1 MKPPSMKTL
10 LEDPIY
16 RKFAMTIP
24 RLSPNLTHGEPWS
37 VWARKRDGRW
47 MGGHFAT
54 YRDAWSVVVKKVRDD
69 TFEDVAVVSK
79 RQLFTSL
86 PVGYQVPWGYDWCSR
101 CRRPTTYAI
110 RPNHHAMRKAI
121 VITHEDAHRCY
132 YCGARAVLASVN
144 PNGYYVGVS
153 A

>member
-1 MKPPSMKTL
+1 
-10 LEDPIY
+10 
-16 RKFAMTIP
+16 
-24 RLSPNLTHGEPWS
+24 
-37 VWARKRDGRW
+37 
-47 MGGHFAT
+47 
-54 YRDAWSVVVKKVRDD
+54 
-69 TFEDVAVVSK
+69 VSK
-79 RQLFTSL
+79 RQLFTNL
-86 PVGYQVPWGYDWCSR
+86 PVGFQVPWGYDWCAR

-110 RPNHHAMRKAI
+110 RPGHHAMRRAI